1 MREEPMEP
9 YTTIKTD
16 LPKRAKKRGNMNS
29 EIPIEVF
36 PQHRANN
43 TEAMGE
49 SIIPTFVYSY
59 SCAMFNLSDDIAEK
73 TLAWARENI
82 PESSLYVDA
91 DSGIDGYELVPHVT
105 IKYGIHSNDNTEIE
119 KLVKD
124 YGPVTLQLN
133 EVSKFDTNPDFDVIK
148 IAITSPRLN
157 KLNKIITDNTE
168 CTDDFDE
175 YIPHATLAYVKKGSC
190 DHLIGDTSFDKL
202 LDEVY
207 EIYFTTRNGE
217 EYYIDL

>member
-1 MREEPMEP
+1 MQEEPMEP
-9 YTTIKTD
+9 HTTIKTD
-16 LPKRAKKRGNMNS
+16 LPKRAKKRGNTTS
-29 EIPIEVF
+29 EIPIGVF
-36 PQHRANN
+36 AQHRTNN

-49 SIIPTFVYSY
+49 SAIPKFVYSY

-73 TLAWARENI
+73 ILEWERENI
-82 PESSLYVDA
+82 PESSLYIDVDA
-91 DSGIDGYELVPHVT
+91 GIDGYESVPHVT
-105 IKYGIHSNDNTEIE
+105 IKYGIHTIDNTEIE

-148 IAITSPRLN
+148 IAIKSHQLN
-157 KLNKIITDNTE
+157 KLNKIISENTE